1 MRDAPPNDSRSRF
14 PSRVALPYGSGLQF
28 LYPLSPFPGS
38 HFRNVM
44 ILRFPSRFFSPIC
57 RLLVVF
63 SILLSP
69 TIVSGQLKPASSKP
83 ASSKPASSKPASS
96 KPASSN
102 PALGSIE
109 GTVVYRADKA
119 RPWRFSRYYVK
130 SAKSGLLA
138 EAVVGIH
145 DRKLSLPNPKAETVT
160 MDQVNFQFTPETLAI
175 RVGDSV
181 RFTNSDKEVH
191 SVRTSDALN
200 RFNITVPKGKEYVQ
214 RFPRGASFRPVVLGC
229 AFHGAM
235 RAWIYIFD
243 HPYYALTQSDG
254 KFELPAIPAGKYT
267 LRMAHPAGKLK
278 WEKEVTIVAGAAT
291 KLTIEVSPNDLV
303 SDAKRPTRKPA
314 TPNP

>member
-1 MRDAPPNDSRSRF
+1 MPVLHCCVGADYNSCTAPLHPNPRQLMYLRIPYQILAALSF
-14 PSRVALPYGSGLQF
+14 VLCCEVACE
-28 LYPLSPFPGS
+28 
-38 HFRNVM
+38 
-44 ILRFPSRFFSPIC
+44 IAC
-57 RLLVVF
+57 
-63 SILLSP
+63 
-69 TIVSGQLKPASSKP
+69 GQQKPALVISEV
-83 ASSKPASSKPASS
+83 
-96 KPASSN
+96 
-102 PALGSIE
+102 GSIE
-109 GTVVYRADKA
+109 GTVVYRTDKA

-138 EAVVGIH
+138 ETIVGIH
-145 DRKLSLPNPKAETVT
+145 DRKLSLPNTKPQTVT

-191 SVRTSDALN
+191 SVRTSDTLN

-235 RAWIYIFD
+235 RAWIYVFD
-243 HPYYALTQSDG
+243 HPYYALTKSDG
-254 KFELPAIPAGKYT
+254 KFELPGMPPGKYT

-278 WEKEVTIVAGAAT
+278 WEKEVTVVAGEAT
-291 KLTIEVSPNDLV
+291 ELTIEVSPDDLE
-303 SDAKRPTRKPA
+303 SNEKRPSRKPT